1 MDEFKILFEQVEEAE
16 RSVSESERTHIAV
29 LGSQNAN
36 IAELMMAAQE
46 LADPDPAFFTRG

>member
-1 MDEFKILFEQVEEAE
+1 MEEFKILFEYVQEAE
-16 RSVSESERTHIAV
+16 HSIGESERAQLAV

-36 IAELMMAAQE
+36 IAELMVAAQE